1 MAAPALAQDDTGVA
15 TRIVEHEVTR
25 GDDYARAT
33 RLTRV
38 QTDIRYVEEANGTIP
53 MDGPIPDPPDQR
65 QDFDFVPPGDAV
77 ELLTRIVLV
86 IGVVFL
92 LVLIF
97 RNRHFL
103 TNRFGGAEPKKRGV
117 TAQPGQTPVLD
128 VDHPGLLAELRA
140 MEDRAAALERLAS
153 AVMDVA
159 AHANGLRLGA
169 SETARD
175 LLGRLPQSW
184 THWAGLRRIVMAQE
198 LVRFGGRPLAETTF
212 EACLDAADPI
222 LRLERGAS

>member
-1 MAAPALAQDDTGVA
+1 MPALAQDDNGVA
-15 TRIVEHEVTR
+15 TRIVEHQVVR
-25 GDDYARAT
+25 GDAYARAT
-33 RLTRV
+33 RFTRV

-53 MDGPIPDPPDQR
+53 MGGPIPDPPDER
-65 QDFDFVPPGDAV
+65 QDFDFVPPSDAV

-86 IGVVFL
+86 IGAVIL
-92 LVLIF
+92 LVLIV

-103 TNRFGGAEPKKRGV
+103 TNRFGGAERKARGV
-117 TAQPGQTPVLD
+117 TVQPDQAPMPD
-128 VDHPGLLAELRA
+128 VGHPGLLAELRA

-159 AHANGLRLGA
+159 AQTNGLRLGA

-175 LLGRLPQSW
+175 LLGRLPQNW

-212 EACLDAADPI
+212 EACLDAAAPI
-222 LRLERGAS
+222 LRLERGFA